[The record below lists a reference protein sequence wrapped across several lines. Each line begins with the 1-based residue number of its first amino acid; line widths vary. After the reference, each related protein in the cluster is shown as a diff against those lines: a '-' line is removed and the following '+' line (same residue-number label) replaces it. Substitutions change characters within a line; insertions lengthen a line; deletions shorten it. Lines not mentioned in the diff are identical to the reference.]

1 MDGCGLKKICFIYR
15 YYHPYLHKSR
25 FVCPLKPKS
34 FNPCRKLLMPDT
46 ALEDLAVHQFCAFAA
61 RRKAFVR
68 LADATPTGGCK
79 RDDRLAGQVIAFKKN
94 LRLAQSRCTLPD
106 RMKLSSKMT

>member
-1 MDGCGLKKICFIYR
+1 
-15 YYHPYLHKSR
+15 
-25 FVCPLKPKS
+25 
-34 FNPCRKLLMPDT
+34 MPDT

-106 RMKLSSKMT
+106 RMKRSSKMT